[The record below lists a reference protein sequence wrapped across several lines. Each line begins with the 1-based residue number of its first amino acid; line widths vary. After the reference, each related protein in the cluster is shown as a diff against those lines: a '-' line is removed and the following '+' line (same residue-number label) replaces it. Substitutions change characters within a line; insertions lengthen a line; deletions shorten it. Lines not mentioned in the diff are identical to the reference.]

1 LFQALDWLLPEN
13 TDGIISPPKVGKMSN
28 PTFGIIILTFV
39 AIGLVSFDGFLGFSY
54 LATFFVKGVKPC
66 DLYDDASSE
75 SAVGEQQSLVLKRYH
90 GQIKTRQP
98 SPFLAS
104 RRTHNENVDDEIAAL
119 LR

>member
-1 LFQALDWLLPEN
+1 MFQALDWLLPEN
-13 TDGIISPPKVGKMSN
+13 PDDIVTPPKVGKMSN

-39 AIGLVSFDGFLGFSY
+39 TIGLVSFDGFLGFSY

-66 DLYDDASSE
+66 DLFEDASSE
-75 SAVGEQQSLVLKRYH
+75 SAVAEQQSQVLKRNH
-90 GQIKTRQP
+90 GQTKTRQP
-98 SPFLAS
+98 PFLSS